1 MNSIETNPEI
11 IEARKKL
18 AEKFGNMKL
27 GGKGS
32 LLVYSHL
39 IILGSQRRKEVPKHK
54 SSAVQDKKIQSLAK
68 KARKKNNL
76 IFTP

>member
-32 LLVYSHL
+32 LSHQL
-39 IILGSQRRKEVPKHK
+39 IYHIRISEKKGSPQAQVFRRSRQEDSVPC
-54 SSAVQDKKIQSLAK
+54 QEG
-68 KARKKNNL
+68 
-76 IFTP
+76 P

>member
-1 MNSIETNPEI
+1 MNSIETNPDI

-32 LLVYSHL
+32 L
-39 IILGSQRRKEVPKHK
+39 
-54 SSAVQDKKIQSLAK
+54 
-68 KARKKNNL
+68 
-76 IFTP
+76 F